1 MSSDEQTAEEK
12 RWYMD
17 RIFKLAQDRRYTT
30 AVDVWAII
38 LDAVFSKRTY
48 QNIDGK
54 EMIGITASDIA
65 TILNMHLSSVY
76 HNLKILQAKD
86 VDLLDTENLIGY
98 NEKGRRITQK
108 VFSIPQVYY
117 TEYRKI
123 YDDLQDS
130 GFFPPHKD
138 FTFFNLLKIRGILSH
153 YAALMNRDRVLIK
166 EETSEVTDWY
176 RKWLDPIKL
185 SHTNVTPGVIYRFK
199 KKDMHRILTIITELL
214 EENKDNYT
222 EEDEARGVFPFLFSY
237 LVFVPYTEEMMN
249 NEWLNRDEFEERL
262 QELSD
267 KIDYERDITECEKDH
282 ETFFKYG
289 LSCPVC
295 GKTAES

>member
-1 MSSDEQTAEEK
+1 MSSKEEPAEEK
-12 RWYMD
+12 RWYVD

-30 AVDVWAII
+30 AIDVWAII

-48 QNIDGK
+48 TNIDGR
-54 EMIGITASDIA
+54 EMIGITAGDIA

-86 VDLLDTENLIGY
+86 VDLLETENLIGY

-123 YDDLQDS
+123 YDDLQVA
-130 GFFPPHKD
+130 GFLPPHKE

-153 YAALMNRDRVLIK
+153 YAALMNKDRLLVKDDIT
-166 EETSEVTDWY
+166 EIRDWY
-176 RKWLDPIKL
+176 KKWLDPIKL
-185 SHTNVTPGVIYRFK
+185 SNANITPGVIYRFK
-199 KKDMHRILTIITELL
+199 QKDMLKILSIIAELVD
-214 EENKDNYT
+214 EYQDKYT
-222 EEDEARGVFPFLFSY
+222 EEDEARGEFPILFSY
-237 LVFVPYTEEMMN
+237 LLFMPYTEEMLN
-249 NEWLNRDEFEERL
+249 NEWLNREEFEERL
-262 QELSD
+262 QELSEKAD
-267 KIDYERDITECEKDH
+267 FEREITECEKDH

-295 GKTAES
+295 GKSAE

>member
-1 MSSDEQTAEEK
+1 MSSDEHPTEEK

-38 LDAVFSKRTY
+38 LDAVFSKRNY
-48 QNIDGK
+48 HNIDGK

-86 VDLLDTENLIGY
+86 VDLLETENLIGY

-123 YDDLQDS
+123 YDDLQDT
-130 GFFPPHKD
+130 GFLPPHKE

-153 YAALMNRDRVLIK
+153 YAALMNRDRVLIQ
-166 EETSEVTDWY
+166 EESLEVQDWY
-176 RKWLDPIKL
+176 KKWLDPIRL

-199 KKDMHRILTIITELL
+199 KKDMIRILTVVTELL
-214 EENKDNYT
+214 EENRDNYT
-222 EEDEARGVFPFLFSY
+222 EEDEADGVLPYLFSY
-237 LVFVPYTEEMMN
+237 LLFMPYTEDMLE
-249 NEWLNRDEFEERL
+249 NEWLNREEFEERL
-262 QELSD
+262 QELND
-267 KIDYERDITECEKDH
+267 KVNYERDIAECEKDH

-295 GKTAES
+295 GKSAE